1 VAYVYGY
8 REGRK
13 DAGAGFAK
21 IESRNGECRMRIHL
35 RDTQEDDGIC
45 KVYGVIREGEWL
57 PGVYLGMMPV
67 SGGSAEKK
75 FVTDSDKISGS
86 DYSLR
91 DLIGLWIQKEGG
103 GMYAAFWVDEPLDV
117 SKLVE
122 EVPGSQSG
130 MTDLPDPTGAGEEG
144 RETEEAAG
152 DEEIHKV
159 SGDAV
164 PEGDAAE
171 NIGAADGADAAEII
185 IGAEDVIEAA
195 DTAGAE
201 KSTDAEESIGAAE
214 ATGATDA
221 AGAEETTGAADA
233 IGAADT
239 TGAVENINA
248 EETAGAEETI
258 DAAETTGSEQ
268 TMDAAYAAGAED
280 SMDAADTTDEDETI
294 DVAGAADP
302 ADILDPTETIY
313 GAEAIETADTP
324 DETDRSD
331 IEDPADAA
339 GTRIREP
346 EMSGG
351 KLPGDGVPAEGTCTE
366 QADTLEGTAGAY
378 EAETYSAGDGSS
390 DGLSEEGN
398 CPDRE
403 PAVAAQEAAE
413 ALVMGRR
420 SATNAGTGRSGGIQR
435 RGQQGGPTGGMQRGN
450 MQQRANMQRRGGQQP
465 LPAPSLEQRWG
476 QLLQRYPS
484 IQPFGDD
491 EVIECIRICPD
502 DIKYLRQN
510 HWNLGKN
517 SFLLHGYYNYRHL
530 LMGRLKKGGYILG
543 IPGVFDNQERYMANM
558 FGFTLFKKADRERRR
573 PGFGYW
579 CRLVD

>member
-1 VAYVYGY
+1 
-8 REGRK
+8 
-13 DAGAGFAK
+13 
-21 IESRNGECRMRIHL
+21 MRIHL

-75 FVTDSDKISGS
+75 FVTDSDKIGGS
-86 DYSLR
+86 EYNLR
-91 DLIGLWIQKEGG
+91 DLVGLWIQKEGG

-185 IGAEDVIEAA
+185 IGSEDVIEAA

-201 KSTDAEESIGAAE
+201 KSTEAEESIGAAE
-214 ATGATDA
+214 AAETTDA
-221 AGAEETTGAADA
+221 AGAEETTGA
-233 IGAADT
+233 
-239 TGAVENINA
+239 
-248 EETAGAEETI
+248 
-258 DAAETTGSEQ
+258 
-268 TMDAAYAAGAED
+268 
-280 SMDAADTTDEDETI
+280 DETI
-294 DVAGAADP
+294 DAADP
-302 ADILDPTETIY
+302 ADILDPTEIIH

-346 EMSGG
+346 EISGG

-366 QADTLEGTAGAY
+366 QADTLEGAAGVY
-378 EAETYSAGDGSS
+378 EEEAYSAGDGSS
-390 DGLSEEGN
+390 DGVSEEGN

-435 RGQQGGPTGGMQRGN
+435 RGQQGGPPGGMQRGN

-484 IQPFGDD
+484 IQPFRDD

>member
-1 VAYVYGY
+1 
-8 REGRK
+8 
-13 DAGAGFAK
+13 
-21 IESRNGECRMRIHL
+21 MRIHL

-67 SGGSAEKK
+67 NGGSAEKK
-75 FVTDSDKISGS
+75 FVTDSDKIGGS
-86 DYSLR
+86 EYSLR

-130 MTDLPDPTGAGEEG
+130 MTDLPDPTEAGGES
-144 RETEEAAG
+144 RAAEEAAE
-152 DEEIHKV
+152 DEETHKV

-164 PEGDAAE
+164 PEGDTAE
-171 NIGAADGADAAEII
+171 NIGTADIADAAET
-185 IGAEDVIEAA
+185 IGAEDVIEAV
-195 DTAGAE
+195 DTAVAE

-214 ATGATDA
+214 ATGAVDA
-221 AGAEETTGAADA
+221 AGAEETTDAEETTGAADA
-233 IGAADT
+233 IEASDTAVAEEATGAAEATEAADT
-239 TGAVENINA
+239 AVA
-248 EETAGAEETI
+248 EETTDAEETTV
-258 DAAETTGSEQ
+258 AAE
-268 TMDAAYAAGAED
+268 AADAAGAED

-294 DVAGAADP
+294 DAADP
-302 ADILDPTETIY
+302 ADILDPTETIH

-346 EMSGG
+346 EISGG

-366 QADTLEGTAGAY
+366 QADTPEGAAGAY
-378 EAETYSAGDGSS
+378 EEEAYSAGDGSS

-398 CPDRE
+398 CPDKE
-403 PAVAAQEAAE
+403 TAVAAQEAAE

-420 SATNAGTGRSGGIQR
+420 SAMNAGTGRSGGIQR
-435 RGQQGGPTGGMQRGN
+435 RGQQGGPPGGMQRGN

-465 LPAPSLEQRWG
+465 LPAPSLEQRWSR
-476 QLLQRYPS
+476 LLQRYPS

>member
-1 VAYVYGY
+1 MAYVYGY

-75 FVTDSDKISGS
+75 FVTDSDKIGGS
-86 DYSLR
+86 EYSLR
-91 DLIGLWIQKEGG
+91 DLVGLWIQKEGG

-122 EVPGSQSG
+122 EVPDSQSG
-130 MTDLPDPTGAGEEG
+130 MTDLPDPTGAGGEG
-144 RETEEAAG
+144 RETEEAAE
-152 DEEIHKV
+152 DEETHKV

-185 IGAEDVIEAA
+185 IGSEDVIEAA

-214 ATGATDA
+214 ATEAADA

-248 EETAGAEETI
+248 EETAGA
-258 DAAETTGSEQ
+258 
-268 TMDAAYAAGAED
+268 
-280 SMDAADTTDEDETI
+280 DETI
-294 DVAGAADP
+294 DAADP
-302 ADILDPTETIY
+302 ADILDPTETIH
-313 GAEAIETADTP
+313 GAEAIETADTS

-366 QADTLEGTAGAY
+366 QADTPEGAAGAY
-378 EAETYSAGDGSS
+378 EEEAYSAGDGSS

-398 CPDRE
+398 CPDKE

-435 RGQQGGPTGGMQRGN
+435 RGQQGGTPGGMQRGN

-530 LMGRLKKGGYILG
+530 IMGRLKKGGYILG

>member
-1 VAYVYGY
+1 MAEYRRFVAYVYGY

-75 FVTDSDKISGS
+75 FVTDSDKIGGS
-86 DYSLR
+86 EYSLR
-91 DLIGLWIQKEGG
+91 DLVGLWIQKEGG

-164 PEGDAAE
+164 PEGGAAE

-185 IGAEDVIEAA
+185 IGSEDVIEAA

-214 ATGATDA
+214 AADT

-239 TGAVENINA
+239 TE
-248 EETAGAEETI
+248 
-258 DAAETTGSEQ
+258 
-268 TMDAAYAAGAED
+268 
-280 SMDAADTTDEDETI
+280 EDETI
-294 DVAGAADP
+294 DAVCAADP
-302 ADILDPTETIY
+302 ADILDPTKTIH

-331 IEDPADAA
+331 IEGPADAA

-366 QADTLEGTAGAY
+366 QADTPEGAAGVY
-378 EAETYSAGDGSS
+378 EEEAYSAGDGSS
-390 DGLSEEGN
+390 DVLSEEGN
-398 CPDRE
+398 FPDKE

-413 ALVMGRR
+413 ALVMGR
-420 SATNAGTGRSGGIQR
+420 SPAMNAGTGRSGGIQR
-435 RGQQGGPTGGMQRGN
+435 RGQQGGPPGGMQRGN

>member
-1 VAYVYGY
+1 
-8 REGRK
+8 
-13 DAGAGFAK
+13 
-21 IESRNGECRMRIHL
+21 MRIHL

-75 FVTDSDKISGS
+75 FVTDSDKIGGS
-86 DYSLR
+86 EYSLR
-91 DLIGLWIQKEGG
+91 DLVGLWIQKEGG

-122 EVPGSQSG
+122 EVPDSQSG
-130 MTDLPDPTGAGEEG
+130 MTDLPDPTGAGGEG
-144 RETEEAAG
+144 RETEEAAE
-152 DEEIHKV
+152 DEETHKV

-171 NIGAADGADAAEII
+171 SIGAADGADAAEII
-185 IGAEDVIEAA
+185 IGSEDVIEAA

-214 ATGATDA
+214 ATEAADA

-248 EETAGAEETI
+248 EETAGA
-258 DAAETTGSEQ
+258 
-268 TMDAAYAAGAED
+268 
-280 SMDAADTTDEDETI
+280 DETI
-294 DVAGAADP
+294 DAADP
-302 ADILDPTETIY
+302 ADILDPTETIH
-313 GAEAIETADTP
+313 GAEAIETADTS

-366 QADTLEGTAGAY
+366 QADTPEGAAGAY
-378 EAETYSAGDGSS
+378 EEEAYSAGDGSS

-398 CPDRE
+398 CPDKE

-435 RGQQGGPTGGMQRGN
+435 RGQQGGTPGGMQRGN

-530 LMGRLKKGGYILG
+530 IMGRLKKGGYILG

>member
-1 VAYVYGY
+1 MAEYRRFVAYVYGY

-75 FVTDSDKISGS
+75 FVTDSDKIGGS
-86 DYSLR
+86 EYSLR
-91 DLIGLWIQKEGG
+91 DLVGLWIQKEGG

-122 EVPGSQSG
+122 EVPDSQSG
-130 MTDLPDPTGAGEEG
+130 MTDLPDPTGAGGEG
-144 RETEEAAG
+144 RETEEAAE
-152 DEEIHKV
+152 DEETHKV

-185 IGAEDVIEAA
+185 IGSEDVIEAA

-214 ATGATDA
+214 ATEAADA

-248 EETAGAEETI
+248 EETAGA
-258 DAAETTGSEQ
+258 
-268 TMDAAYAAGAED
+268 
-280 SMDAADTTDEDETI
+280 DETI
-294 DVAGAADP
+294 DAADP
-302 ADILDPTETIY
+302 ADILDPTETIH
-313 GAEAIETADTP
+313 GAEAIETADTS

-366 QADTLEGTAGAY
+366 QADTPEGAAGAY
-378 EAETYSAGDGSS
+378 EEEAYSAGDGSS

-398 CPDRE
+398 CPDKE

-435 RGQQGGPTGGMQRGN
+435 RGQQGGTPGGMQRGN

-530 LMGRLKKGGYILG
+530 IMGRLKKGGYILG

-573 PGFGYW
+573 PGLGYW

>member
-1 VAYVYGY
+1 MAEYRRFVAYVYGY

-75 FVTDSDKISGS
+75 FVTDSDKIGGS
-86 DYSLR
+86 EYSLR
-91 DLIGLWIQKEGG
+91 DLVGLWIQKEGG

-122 EVPGSQSG
+122 EVPDSQSG
-130 MTDLPDPTGAGEEG
+130 MTDLPDPTGAGGEG
-144 RETEEAAG
+144 RETEEAAE
-152 DEEIHKV
+152 DEETHKV

-185 IGAEDVIEAA
+185 IGSEDVIEAA

-214 ATGATDA
+214 ATEAADA

-248 EETAGAEETI
+248 EETAGA
-258 DAAETTGSEQ
+258 
-268 TMDAAYAAGAED
+268 
-280 SMDAADTTDEDETI
+280 DETI
-294 DVAGAADP
+294 DAADP
-302 ADILDPTETIY
+302 ADILDPTETIH
-313 GAEAIETADTP
+313 GAEAIETADTS

-366 QADTLEGTAGAY
+366 QADTPEGAAGAY
-378 EAETYSAGDGSS
+378 EEEAYSAGDGSS

-398 CPDRE
+398 CPDKE

-435 RGQQGGPTGGMQRGN
+435 RGQQGGTPGGMQRGN

-530 LMGRLKKGGYILG
+530 IMGRLKKGGYILG